1 MKLIRQVVTPVLM
14 FALTGVATWAAAQTR
29 TPDSATYPSKPIK
42 LIVPFAPGGT
52 TDKLAR
58 LLATE
63 LSTKLGGNP
72 VIVENKAG
80 ASTIIGTAFVAQ
92 SAPDGYTLIL
102 STNTGI
108 SSNPLLFK
116 KLPYQVDQLRPV
128 ALFSLTPVILS
139 VNPANPA
146 NSVADLVKD
155 SKLKNGGLSAATLGK
170 GSSVHLITELIS
182 LRTGM
187 QITPIPYNGS
197 GPALL
202 AIVGGNVDLYSDS
215 VPTSIP
221 LINAGKIK
229 PIAISSKQRSPL
241 YPNLPTFEEA
251 GIKDGTIHTW
261 FGVMAPSKTPDAV
274 VTALNK
280 AINEILAIPT
290 IRTQLETEGSIVR
303 PTSPQGFQ
311 EFIDAETKTW
321 AAVIQATQIQLD

>member
-1 MKLIRQVVTPVLM
+1 MALM
-14 FALTGVATWAAAQTR
+14 LGLATAAPLAMAQ
-29 TPDSATYPSKPIK
+29 PKAPGGASYPSKPIR

-63 LSTKLGGNP
+63 LSAKLGGNP
-72 VIVENKAG
+72 VVVENKAG

-92 SAPDGYTLIL
+92 ATPDGYTLIL

-128 ALFSLTPVILS
+128 ALFSMTPVILS

-146 NSVADLVKD
+146 HSVADLVKA

-170 GSSVHLITELIS
+170 GSSIHLVTELIS

-197 GPALL
+197 GPALM
-202 AIVGGNVDLYSDS
+202 AIVGGDVDLYSDS

-221 LINAGKIK
+221 LINSGKIK
-229 PIAISSKQRSPL
+229 PIAISSKERSPL

-261 FGVMAPSKTPDAV
+261 FGVMAPSKTPDSV
-274 VTALNK
+274 VTTLNK
-280 AINEILAIPT
+280 AINDILAMPA
-290 IRTQLETEGSIVR
+290 IRAQLEAEGSIVR
-303 PTSPQGFQ
+303 QSSPQGFQ
-311 EFIDAETKTW
+311 DFIDAETKTW